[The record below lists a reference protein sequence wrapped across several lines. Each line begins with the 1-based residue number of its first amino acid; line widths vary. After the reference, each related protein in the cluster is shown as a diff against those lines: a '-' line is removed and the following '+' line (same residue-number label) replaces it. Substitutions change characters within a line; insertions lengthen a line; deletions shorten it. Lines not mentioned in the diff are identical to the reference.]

1 MKNLFIFFF
10 LTFIYVEVFPQ
21 QNQLNSGGDIQ
32 SDKLDKDNQKETES
46 SEITFYQ
53 ANSISGNVSDAET
66 GEPLVGVNV
75 VVEGTTTGTVT
86 DLDGNFSLGVER
98 TANVSLSF
106 SFIGYLPEVIPI
118 SDQTEVSISLVPD
131 LLNLDEVVVVGY
143 GTQKKADLTGAISSV
158 VADDIM
164 NQPASNAI
172 QAIQGKISGVNII
185 NNDEPGSSPTIIVR
199 GMGTALG
206 GRDPLYIVDGFPVDD
221 LTNISASDIVS
232 MDVLKDASSASIYGV
247 RAANGVVLITTKSG
261 KKGNTKV
268 NVNSNFGIKQIKNKV
283 QMADADQYIVYF
295 NEVQDALNED
305 WTLSKDQEY
314 NTDWFDEL
322 TDIGTFNNQSL
333 SLSGGSETVDY
344 YLSFNYY
351 GEDGI
356 LDENTYQRTTLN
368 NNNVYKAFKD
378 RVKIKQSL
386 NLSVTKANP
395 KPYSALDEAY
405 RQSPLVPV
413 KYENGRYGQPFVNT
427 STGVVG
433 YEGKTGESI
442 GSLNSIGNPVF
453 TIDNTNE
460 LDKTFSVRGGLE
472 AEIKITK
479 FLKFNSRVG
488 ATKYRSY
495 NRDFTDI
502 QNAWLN
508 ADPTRTLA
516 EFDTLKANNEGVTTY
531 ADNSL
536 AITEVE
542 TTRWIWENYFSFNKD
557 FGRNHLEATLG
568 GSKEK
573 TGIGYTFAATGYD
586 VPEKSQYWNVDLASD
601 DYEKE
606 ITQTSYTP
614 TALMSFFGRAQYNYD
629 NKYYLTATV
638 RRDGSSTFKEN
649 GDYWGIFPSV
659 GLGWTLSNEKFLSGN
674 ELIDFLKLRASWG
687 KLGNQDVPLNVSQT
701 LSSTGSSSYNYV
713 FGSNQDLVYGAA
725 FGTPAKDIS
734 WEVTEEWSAGVD
746 FTLLDSKLSGSI
758 DYYYKN
764 NTNAILNVSTTLDS
778 EYEDS
783 YYDHGAEVHNSGIEF
798 SFNWADKITNDLSYD
813 IGVNYSFNKNK
824 VVNVK
829 SAYDGATGGSLSNGE
844 VTKRLKEG
852 QPIYSW
858 WMFEMDGVFQNEDEI
873 DNSPTYGSPVPG
885 YLKYKD
891 QNDDGLID
899 SRDKKYFGSYIPTS
913 NFSLHL
919 GLDYKNFDFNIDGY
933 GVAGNKVYNALKGVR
948 IDGGENISYDTYK
961 NRWTGDGSTNS
972 DPGAARDSYASNY
985 YLEDG
990 SFFRINNITLGYT
1003 IKDLF
1008 NNTNSIRI
1016 YCTAQNPFI
1025 FTKYTGFSP
1034 ELSSDGDPSGTS
1046 GIELSAYPSTR
1057 NILCGVN
1064 IQF

>member
-46 SEITFYQ
+46 SEITLYQ

-305 WTLSKDQEY
+305 WTLSTNQEY